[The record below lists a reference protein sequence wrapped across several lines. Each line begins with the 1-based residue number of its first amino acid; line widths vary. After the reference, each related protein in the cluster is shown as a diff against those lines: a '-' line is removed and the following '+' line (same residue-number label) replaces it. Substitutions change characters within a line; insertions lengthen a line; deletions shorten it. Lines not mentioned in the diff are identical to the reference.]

1 MPSAH
6 NANEIQR
13 FKFDTP
19 SPDDSVLEAQK
30 RATGSAESSSSQHAH
45 SVPSSARSATAQP
58 QNLADSHAITEG
70 KSAIQDTL
78 HQAVGNM
85 SRYTLQWQLINVSFM
100 TSQQEGQSRQVS

>member
-1 MPSAH
+1 MPSAD

-45 SVPSSARSATAQP
+45 SVPSSARSATSQA

-70 KSAIQDTL
+70 KSAMDIL
-78 HQAVGNM
+78 PHQAVGNM
-85 SRYTLQWQLINVSFM
+85 SLYTLWWQLINLSFI
-100 TSQQEGQSRQVS
+100 TSQQEG